1 MQHKKTVSV
10 TNLNFRTS
18 IDDIYRAFSRFG
30 TITECRMLLNDRG
43 ESKGYAF
50 LGFADNRDAAAAIEA
65 MNGFHMDGRVI
76 KVGWS
81 TAERATEPRE
91 RFVG

>member
-1 MQHKKTVSV
+1 MNHKTISI

-50 LGFADNRDAAAAIEA
+50 LGFAENRDATQAIET
-65 MNGFHMDGRVI
+65 MNGFHMDGRAI

-81 TAERATEPRE
+81 TAERATDAKNRTG
-91 RFVG
+91 R